1 MCGKLKIYSLKAL
14 QGSKMSCWKETTELG
29 QNCTS
34 YLSLMLWQFM
44 RLWWL
49 GYLQDGSVLIDWLSL
64 DKART
69 GNFRDCVIY
78 TSQLDSRV
86 DNWNAHA
93 SVLLLCGWRRPLCG
107 IMYWAYWSRMCIL
120 AKLMHWFMRPMTW
133 HWHFETVT
141 MAEHLEDVDGL
152 WSLIANAIKV
162 VTDGLP
168 VTD

>member
-14 QGSKMSCWKETTELG
+14 QGSKMRCWKETTGLG

-120 AKLMHWFMRPMTW
+120 AKLMQLIHEANDMTLTFW
-133 HWHFETVT
+133 NCDNGRTSWGCWWVVVTV
-141 MAEHLEDVDGL
+141 A
-152 WSLIANAIKV
+152 IAIKV